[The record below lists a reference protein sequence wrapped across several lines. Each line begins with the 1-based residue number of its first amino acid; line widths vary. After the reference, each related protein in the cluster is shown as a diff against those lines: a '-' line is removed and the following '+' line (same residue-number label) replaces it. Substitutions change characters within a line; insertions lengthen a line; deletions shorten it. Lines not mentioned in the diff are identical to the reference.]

1 MVAPL
6 EATLVSVNSGARMSC
21 LLDVHSFSYIG
32 DAEVGALMR
41 VDDLGGMIFFTDPLD
56 PHPHI
61 HDVRSLERFCLAP
74 QRREMTATRRHFND
88 ALDIHSPPPPL
99 S

>member
-1 MVAPL
+1 
-6 EATLVSVNSGARMSC
+6 MSY
-21 LLDVHSFSYIG
+21 LLDVHSFSYAG
-32 DAEVGALMR
+32 DAEVGALMC

-74 QRREMTATRRHFND
+74 
-88 ALDIHSPPPPL
+88 LPPL
-99 S
+99 ST